1 MTGNTDQ
8 ETTRSQTSPVEF
20 WGGAVLLAAIAI
32 VAQLPFYNR
41 SVVPMDEGHLLAA
54 VDALISGKALYAEV
68 HTGIFP
74 GIYLIATAL
83 LELFGRDAVVLRWAA
98 VAVNLTSILALYCI
112 AQRMVA
118 RHWAW
123 LPPLL
128 YLALTA
134 VGFPV
139 LSMFNYSTLAIS
151 FGLMALLLMLRYL
164 EAGRTGDG
172 IGMGLLVAAAAL
184 TKQNFGALVFLA
196 LLVGLLA
203 GRRDSALANRSA
215 VAGLLPIAAAGLTL
229 TALVALYLV
238 QQGALLA
245 FFDATILSLAGSQLE
260 NFNNPIPPIFGTH
273 PVGDGR
279 FTFLYSPP
287 SIFNALVN
295 GVPFAGM
302 ELTPTLRAGSI
313 RASYG
318 IPIVALIAAPILLFF
333 TRHWAQGPARTAAR
347 SSVLFAV
354 IFAPGIFPSAI
365 WSHLAFV
372 TIPILLL
379 FAFLGDRFEE
389 ALRRSAGRWAALAW
403 RALAGGLTGVAL
415 IIAVSSAA
423 ALTDFY
429 PFPLALEGA
438 SLRVSQRDHD
448 LMHRSVAFIQ
458 DCAEPGEPILVLPDI
473 PILYFLANRPNPSPF
488 DLAIP
493 GNVDGNLM
501 IRRAEAAGVR
511 CAILNPRMYPEFPPF
526 EALFPE
532 LARYLQSHFQPVR
545 EIRGGRTRWIAL
557 ARRTP

>member
-1 MTGNTDQ
+1 MMGNTDQ
-8 ETTRSQTSPVEF
+8 ETTRSQTSPVKF
-20 WGGAVLLAAIAI
+20 WGGAGLLAAIAI

-41 SVVPMDEGHLLAA
+41 SLVPMDEGHLLAA
-54 VDALISGKALYAEV
+54 VDALISGKALYADI

-118 RHWAW
+118 LHWAW

-164 EAGRTGDG
+164 ETGRTRDG

-184 TKQNFGALVFLA
+184 TKQNFGVLVFLA
-196 LLVGLLA
+196 LLGGLLA

-229 TALVALYLV
+229 TALVVLYLV

-260 NFNNPIPPIFGTH
+260 NFNNPIPPIFGAH

-287 SIFNALVN
+287 SIFNALIN

-302 ELTPTLRAGSI
+302 ELTPALRAGSI

-354 IFAPGIFPSAI
+354 VFAPGIFPSAI

-389 ALRRSAGRWAALAW
+389 ALRLSAGRTAALAW

-423 ALTDFY
+423 ALTNFY
-429 PFPLALEGA
+429 PIPLDLEGA

-448 LMHRSVAFIQ
+448 LMQGSVAFLQ
-458 DCAEPGEPILVLPDI
+458 DCAKPGEPILVLPDI
-473 PILYFLANRPNPSPF
+473 PILYFLANRPNSSPF

-526 EALFPE
+526 EGLFPE
-532 LARYLQSHFQPVR
+532 LSQYLQSRFQPVR
-545 EIRGGRTRWIAL
+545 EIRGGRTQWIGL
-557 ARRTP
+557 TRRTP